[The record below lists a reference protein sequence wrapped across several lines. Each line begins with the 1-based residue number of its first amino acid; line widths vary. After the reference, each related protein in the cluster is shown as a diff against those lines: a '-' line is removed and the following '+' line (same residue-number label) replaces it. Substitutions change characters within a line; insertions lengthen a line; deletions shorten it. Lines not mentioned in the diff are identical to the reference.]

1 MSKTKPITPTI
12 AKILAEIVRKK
23 LSAFT
28 TEIADKHKKT
38 IAESK
43 EFDQFEKLRNKEY
56 ELRKL
61 HDELERKNFDKYRDK
76 ERELKKL
83 REALEQKI
91 IDKYSTPLMRVRLT
105 TVYSD
110 RPASIYIKENEEVSV
125 EKIRDSILL
134 EDYFS
139 NSPVTHDELV
149 DKLVKK
155 FLS

>member
-1 MSKTKPITPTI
+1 MSKTKPITLTI
-12 AKILAEIVRKK
+12 AKILAESVREK
-23 LSAFT
+23 LSAFA

-43 EFDQFEKLRNKEY
+43 DFAEFEKLRNKER
-56 ELRKL
+56 ELR
-61 HDELERKNFDKYRDK
+61 
-76 ERELKKL
+76 KL

-91 IDKYSTPLMRVRLT
+91 IDKYSTPMMRVKLNT
-105 TVYSD
+105 IYSD
-110 RPASIYIKENEEVSV
+110 RPASIHIKETEDVSV

-139 NSPVTHDELV
+139 TSPVTHDELV

>member
-43 EFDQFEKLRNKEY
+43 EFDQFEKLRNKER
-56 ELRKL
+56 ELRKS
-61 HDELERKNFDKYRDK
+61 
-76 ERELKKL
+76 

-91 IDKYSTPLMRVRLT
+91 IDKYSTPLMRVRLN

>member
-12 AKILAEIVRKK
+12 AKILAESVRKK
-23 LSAFT
+23 LSTFA

-43 EFDQFEKLRNKEY
+43 DFAEFEKLRS
-56 ELRKL
+56 
-61 HDELERKNFDKYRDK
+61 K
-76 ERELKKL
+76 ERELRML

-91 IDKYSTPLMRVRLT
+91 IDKYSTPMMRVRLSA
-105 TVYSD
+105 VYSD
-110 RPASIYIKENEEVSV
+110 GPISIQIRENEEVSV
-125 EKIRDSILL
+125 EKIRDSIIL

-139 NSPVTHDELV
+139 NSSVTHDEIV

>member
-12 AKILAEIVRKK
+12 AKILAESVRKK
-23 LSAFT
+23 LSAFA

-61 HDELERKNFDKYRDK
+61 HD
-76 ERELKKL
+76 
-83 REALEQKI
+83 ALEQKI
-91 IDKYSTPLMRVRLT
+91 IDKYSTPMMRVRLNT
-105 TVYSD
+105 IYSD
-110 RPASIYIKENEEVSV
+110 RPTSIQIKENEEVSV